1 MTQLPGM
8 RGASCSLPPL
18 ATKGPPTVDITDLL
32 RSPQI
37 AQALQQLGQAYGLTP
52 AQLQSILDAVLP
64 AFANRIERNTLS
76 RGGVAD
82 VVAEMSRPEHA
93 QVLADPTH
101 PAATEV
107 GIGALDTVLGSKA
120 ASRNVAAQ
128 AAMSTGIEQ
137 AIIQKLLPILASL
150 IMAALSKGATQG
162 GLGDIL
168 RKLPDI
174 LGGNGAP
181 EPQSQ
186 PRGRSTRR
194 SRDDED
200 QDAQQDTDQD
210 QPDSTSPQS
219 APMPTPHRGR
229 EAPQSSDGGLGDILN
244 KIPGFP
250 SSQTTAPA
258 PTRGPGPASST
269 GNDGSYGGG
278 FGGSP
283 LPIPGDRIPGI
294 NALDPY
300 GKLPD
305 VIRQDGAP
313 IGNSPVS
320 AEIRSVLGSL
330 LGFESKGFLSWVF
343 RLLVLRWG
351 WGLLQRIVLGRR

>member
-1 MTQLPGM
+1 
-8 RGASCSLPPL
+8 
-18 ATKGPPTVDITDLL
+18 VDITDLL

-37 AQALQQLGQAYGLTP
+37 AQALQSLGQAYGLTP
-52 AQLQSILDAVLP
+52 AQLQSILDAVIP

-82 VVAEMSRPEHA
+82 IVAEMSRPEHA
-93 QVLADPTH
+93 QVIADPTN
-101 PAATEV
+101 PAATDA
-107 GIGALDTVLGSKA
+107 GIGALDTILGTKA

-128 AAMSTGIEQ
+128 AAMSSGIEQ
-137 AIIQKLLPILASL
+137 AIIQKLLPIIASL

-174 LGGNGAP
+174 LGGSGGP
-181 EPQSQ
+181 EPQPQ
-186 PRGRSTRR
+186 PRGRSASRT
-194 SRDDED
+194 RDDDE
-200 QDAQQDTDQD
+200 QDAQQDADQD
-210 QPDSTSPQS
+210 RPDQGGGPSSSPWPSTP
-219 APMPTPHRGR
+219 ARRPPT
-229 EAPQSSDGGLGDILN
+229 PQSSDGGLGDILN

-250 SSQTTAPA
+250 GQQAPA
-258 PTRGPGPASST
+258 PGPMRVPGPASGG
-269 GNDGSYGGG
+269 GNDGG

-305 VIRQDGAP
+305 VIRQGGAAVDG
-313 IGNSPVS
+313 SPVS
-320 AEIRSVLGSL
+320 GAIRSVLGGL
-330 LGFESKGFLSWVF
+330 LGFQSKGFLSWVF

-351 WGLLQRIVLGRR
+351 WGLLQRVLLGRR